1 MPKFN
6 IRIDD
11 ELYEQLH
18 RRARGA
24 GLPLATFCRSILTEA
39 ADPHGRY
46 VYSSQDEI
54 LATSIQILSI
64 LATSVGEEAPAVLEQ
79 GLNEARAILAER
91 RLLAESVQP

>member
-39 ADPHGRY
+39 ADPHGPY

-64 LATSVGEEAPAVLEQ
+64 LAT
-79 GLNEARAILAER
+79 
-91 RLLAESVQP
+91 RLGKKHQPCWSKG